1 MIERKGFPS
10 HPTGYGA
17 EASIQKAMNL
27 LALCPG
33 QDPSSAS
40 QRPSDPSGPVFS
52 SHCHQNRRPDPM
64 VTAAKSCLSSWIGI
78 PHASA
83 TLKEEWWSLSG
94 SNRRP
99 PACKAGALPAEL
111 KPLFGARSPAPQG
124 NHRSCCLNMVGPGRF
139 ELPTSPLS
147 GVRSN
152 QLSYGPDRPT
162 SIGRGPAEGRRHI
175 Q

>member
-1 MIERKGFPS
+1 
-10 HPTGYGA
+10 
-17 EASIQKAMNL
+17 MNL

-33 QDPSSAS
+33 QDRFFASWAIKRSFRTRLLFTVSSEQATGPDGHSRKTLSLFLDRNPPRLPPLS
-40 QRPSDPSGPVFS
+40 Q
-52 SHCHQNRRPDPM
+52 
-64 VTAAKSCLSSWIGI
+64 
-78 PHASA
+78 
-83 TLKEEWWSLSG
+83 EEWWSLSG

-111 KPLFGARSPAPQG
+111 KPLFGARSPVPQG